1 MLQQADAGILFNP
14 PASVVD
20 EFPQF
25 PVAKNYQDFKI
36 AFEKARKNL
45 ESS

>member
-1 MLQQADAGILFNP
+1 MLQQADAGLLFNP

-25 PVAKNYQDFKI
+25 PVARSYKNFKI
-36 AFEKARKNL
+36 TFEKARQKL
-45 ESS
+45 ESL